1 MSARRRLQLLQW
13 SLCGH
18 VERRQLDRHRARSG
32 CASLVEPVPGQQ
44 QTFELGKSMKS
55 QKEIELNELPELG
68 DETGIFAFAMTFDG
82 YEAMGSF
89 EAAANAAHQRK
100 RESLGKR

>member
-1 MSARRRLQLLQW
+1 
-13 SLCGH
+13 
-18 VERRQLDRHRARSG
+18 
-32 CASLVEPVPGQQ
+32 
-44 QTFELGKSMKS
+44 MKS

-100 RESLGKR
+100 RESLEDVRNELFMAARASRHSDSKVYLAKYEELLPYLMRFLSSAD